1 MIVTVLIYL
10 TIGLVMGL
18 FGGMLGIGGAL
29 VMVPALVWAFG
40 ENQHLYQASAMICTF
55 FVALAASAVHRKA
68 KILFPSVLRW
78 LLPAGLG
85 GVLIGVAVSNLPYFD
100 GKNSYLLARYFGA
113 FLLYV
118 AGYSIWGLFRPPQE
132 TFAAENGNNGAA
144 PTDIALDGR
153 QKTYCTGI
161 GLVTGFASG
170 FLGIGAG
177 TVVTPLLQMALGFS
191 IKRAMS
197 HSAALILGISW
208 LGALHK
214 NATLAGHQIDWH
226 QSLWMALWI
235 SPPAIVGGFLGGRL
249 LHILPRVWV
258 QAVFILVVLASAY
271 KLLTV
276 VPTGG

>member
-1 MIVTVLIYL
+1 MIVTALIYL

-78 LLPAGLG
+78 LLPAGLAG
-85 GVLIGVAVSNLPYFD
+85 ILIGVAVSNMPLFR
-100 GKNSYLLARYFGA
+100 GKNSYLLARCFGA

-132 TFAAENGNNGAA
+132 TFGNANDNGQA
-144 PTDIALDGR
+144 PTDIVLAGR
-153 QKTYCTGI
+153 QKTYCAGI
-161 GLVTGFASG
+161 GLLTGFASG

-197 HSAALILGISW
+197 HSAAMILGISW
-208 LGALHK
+208 LGALYK
-214 NATLAGHQIDWH
+214 NATLNYHHQIDWH
-226 QSLWMALWI
+226 QSLLMSLWI

-258 QAVFILVVLASAY
+258 QVVFIGVVLFSAY

-276 VPTGG
+276 APAAG